1 MAAPGRLFVRIALYS
16 QMQTAE
22 GGHPPLTGDHW
33 LGLGPVLFFL
43 GGHDRSSPGVEDQIV
58 YVALQKDGSQTTHSA
73 AEFASK
79 FGWKN
84 DPTKAGL
91 LRLDEAK

>member
-1 MAAPGRLFVRIALYS
+1 METNRRLGLLF
-16 QMQTAE
+16 
-22 GGHPPLTGDHW
+22 PWLTGDHW
-33 LGLGPVLFFL
+33 LCIGPT
-43 GGHDRSSPGVEDQIV
+43 GHYRSSPGVEDQIV